1 MRIGDQDIS
10 ASSRALVIAE
20 IGVNH
25 DGQLARALQLVETA
39 AGCGA
44 DAVKLQVFRAGA
56 LMHRSARFAEYQKG
70 SAPDPMEMLRRYE
83 LPFEDMQKVVAY
95 AKQKQLL
102 AIATPFS
109 LGDVGVVAQL
119 GLDAVKIASPDLVNF
134 PLLREAAATGLPM
147 LVSTGAATIDEVD
160 AAEDELAVFPHALLH
175 CVSSYPTA
183 PADANLCWIGEL
195 SRRYLVPIGYSDHT
209 TDVYGGALAVA
220 AGACV
225 IEKHI
230 THDRAAEGPDH
241 AASSDPRE
249 FAEYVRLIRGSEVM
263 RGGGGKRVLH
273 AEHDVRAVSLQSLVA
288 ARNLTV
294 GQIIAAQDLTTMR
307 PGAGIPASR
316 FDAIVGRRVTR
327 AILAGTML
335 DYSMLTASAA
345 A

>member
-109 LGDVGVVAQL
+109 
-119 GLDAVKIASPDLVNF
+119 
-134 PLLREAAATGLPM
+134 
-147 LVSTGAATIDEVD
+147 
-160 AAEDELAVFPHALLH
+160 
-175 CVSSYPTA
+175 
-183 PADANLCWIGEL
+183 
-195 SRRYLVPIGYSDHT
+195 
-209 TDVYGGALAVA
+209 
-220 AGACV
+220 
-225 IEKHI
+225 
-230 THDRAAEGPDH
+230 
-241 AASSDPRE
+241 
-249 FAEYVRLIRGSEVM
+249 
-263 RGGGGKRVLH
+263 
-273 AEHDVRAVSLQSLVA
+273 
-288 ARNLTV
+288 RNL
-294 GQIIAAQDLTTMR
+294 DW
-307 PGAGIPASR
+307 
-316 FDAIVGRRVTR
+316 TR
-327 AILAGTML
+327 
-335 DYSMLTASAA
+335 
-345 A
+345 